1 VLLVLITLFHTPP
14 VQKFITQKAARYLS
28 ARIDTKVNIDRV
40 SLGFWHGISV
50 KGMSI
55 QDRNGK
61 DLLVVESISVLPD
74 LLEALTGEFM
84 VNALR
89 LKGMQLDLTKD
100 KNGLNIDFIIDA
112 FRSEQKPA
120 ESQPNPFEIGLKR
133 IVLQDIIFNYNN
145 FEDSTRLHTNLGNF
159 DARNFYLGINP
170 NTIELSEIILEHTD
184 FSLVYSQQPNNDKSE
199 SLPPLD
205 LNSGFNISIGSIDLK
220 NNKLEFHL
228 KNKLKASSFDPD
240 HIVLDS
246 LDLQLSALIISPEQ
260 LSFQLNLLS
269 GTLPGFKLDH
279 LSTGVVIQPQ
289 ALQISELVASTWQ
302 TNLKANIEATFDSWE
317 QLPNQLPSASLGF
330 SLIGKLEPTAMNYFL
345 SEEISRLAAS
355 WPSTDIAFSAAYGDS
370 KLSVDSVLIATNTDR
385 ISLKGDLG
393 HLDKVDSFYW
403 SDIITDVKMGTGLRT
418 LASQFAGELVLPPDM
433 EFWLSSSGRQ
443 QHFTL
448 ESVIGF
454 NEGQLNSSGTV
465 GVTAA
470 GLDLDLELSATELAV
485 GPMLSLPWLGNTNF
499 SLQLIGSTAENS
511 ALEIDGSFESIAV
524 LGNRIDQINV
534 DAMYQNGDIDLL
546 TTINDPDYG
555 LGLETTISVSDS
567 TLITATAEFV
577 DFGIGDFL
585 QEDSL
590 SMSGILVATMML
602 YPPSFD
608 VLLSAGDMSFERDTL
623 VYTLDSLMLD
633 LEVAEGHSS
642 MKLFSDHIKGA
653 LTGNF
658 NIVDAPEVLTQ
669 LYDDYR
675 TSELDSIS
683 GNRAFDIELQV
694 LDITPLRL
702 IDERFESFTGFSTL
716 IRFDE
721 SKNLFSVDAES
732 SSFKGF
738 GFNLDS
744 LNIQML
750 ASNNTVDA
758 HLDLENIVYSDF
770 NLGNLNFDL
779 THNNDSIFSNFLL
792 SNDSIAF
799 IALTSVIN
807 PLENGFRI
815 HLDSL
820 VSFNQQLL
828 LDQRNNITISKDSLE
843 IENLIASKGDLRLVL
858 DGDQDRLAFNIFNGD
873 LRRLNHMLTEDS
885 SAIKWGKMDGS
896 IDYSPKSKTLSLNLG
911 IDSLIVGN
919 TPPIAINARANT
931 EATEIPI
938 EFSLNSISNQ
948 VSLIG
953 SYRKNDSGIT
963 GALNIEVEDL
973 TMFQYF
979 FRDRLEKISGSVA
992 GQTDI
997 SGTINEPVYKGS
1009 LRFQNIDLT
1018 TVKPRSSFR
1027 LEDETITLENGGIV
1041 LRDFTIYDQW
1051 QNPLVLDGKLTT
1063 DDYQSFKYDLRVVA
1077 DNYLLVNNPATEDF
1091 QLQGILVVGSDLSLQ
1106 GTEKDIRLKANV
1118 VVRDTT
1124 DLSLVLPK
1132 QDLELLSSEGIVEF
1146 IDPNE
1151 VSDSLVIS
1159 DTKSFYDSLMAT
1171 LPSFN
1176 LESKITLEDN
1186 AIFRVI
1192 IDAKSGDF
1200 IEVAGAAKLN
1210 LNIDR
1215 SGNTELEGSY
1225 NLTKGFYKLSF
1236 YDLVKKEFEI
1246 VRGSTVTWTGN
1257 PNNGTL
1263 DIKAIHRINSSSI
1276 GLIGHEIGES
1286 ERELYRRALPYEV
1299 GIIIKGTVEAP
1310 IVSFAL
1316 DLPNAEKANFPVLA
1330 NKLQRLTQPEFESEL
1345 NKQVFGLLVL
1355 GGFIPE
1361 ASRGSDF
1368 DQSLI
1373 ATTALSNSVNNILA
1387 SQLNRF
1393 AGQLV
1398 KGVDINVG
1406 LQSYSDFT
1414 SGSAQT
1420 RTAMDFRVTKRMMD
1434 ERLSI
1439 EVGGGM
1445 DINADQSTTYAGT
1458 DNFRGDITVIYDL
1471 TESGTKKLKLFNN
1484 ETYDIIYH
1492 EIRNTG
1498 ISVIFIKDFDKKD
1511 KNVN

>member
-1 VLLVLITLFHTPP
+1 
-14 VQKFITQKAARYLS
+14 
-28 ARIDTKVNIDRV
+28 
-40 SLGFWHGISV
+40 
-50 KGMSI
+50 
-55 QDRNGK
+55 
-61 DLLVVESISVLPD
+61 
-74 LLEALTGEFM
+74 
-84 VNALR
+84 
-89 LKGMQLDLTKD
+89 
-100 KNGLNIDFIIDA
+100 
-112 FRSEQKPA
+112 
-120 ESQPNPFEIGLKR
+120 
-133 IVLQDIIFNYNN
+133 
-145 FEDSTRLHTNLGNF
+145 
-159 DARNFYLGINP
+159 
-170 NTIELSEIILEHTD
+170 
-184 FSLVYSQQPNNDKSE
+184 
-199 SLPPLD
+199 
-205 LNSGFNISIGSIDLK
+205 
-220 NNKLEFHL
+220 
-228 KNKLKASSFDPD
+228 
-240 HIVLDS
+240 
-246 LDLQLSALIISPEQ
+246 
-260 LSFQLNLLS
+260 
-269 GTLPGFKLDH
+269 
-279 LSTGVVIQPQ
+279 
-289 ALQISELVASTWQ
+289 
-302 TNLKANIEATFDSWE
+302 
-317 QLPNQLPSASLGF
+317 
-330 SLIGKLEPTAMNYFL
+330 
-345 SEEISRLAAS
+345 
-355 WPSTDIAFSAAYGDS
+355 
-370 KLSVDSVLIATNTDR
+370 
-385 ISLKGDLG
+385 
-393 HLDKVDSFYW
+393 
-403 SDIITDVKMGTGLRT
+403 
-418 LASQFAGELVLPPDM
+418 
-433 EFWLSSSGRQ
+433 
-443 QHFTL
+443 
-448 ESVIGF
+448 
-454 NEGQLNSSGTV
+454 
-465 GVTAA
+465 
-470 GLDLDLELSATELAV
+470 
-485 GPMLSLPWLGNTNF
+485 
-499 SLQLIGSTAENS
+499 
-511 ALEIDGSFESIAV
+511 
-524 LGNRIDQINV
+524 
-534 DAMYQNGDIDLL
+534 
-546 TTINDPDYG
+546 
-555 LGLETTISVSDS
+555 
-567 TLITATAEFV
+567 
-577 DFGIGDFL
+577 
-585 QEDSL
+585 
-590 SMSGILVATMML
+590 
-602 YPPSFD
+602 
-608 VLLSAGDMSFERDTL
+608 
-623 VYTLDSLMLD
+623 
-633 LEVAEGHSS
+633 
-642 MKLFSDHIKGA
+642 
-653 LTGNF
+653 
-658 NIVDAPEVLTQ
+658 
-669 LYDDYR
+669 
-675 TSELDSIS
+675 
-683 GNRAFDIELQV
+683 
-694 LDITPLRL
+694 
-702 IDERFESFTGFSTL
+702 
-716 IRFDE
+716 
-721 SKNLFSVDAES
+721 
-732 SSFKGF
+732 
-738 GFNLDS
+738 
-744 LNIQML
+744 
-750 ASNNTVDA
+750 
-758 HLDLENIVYSDF
+758 
-770 NLGNLNFDL
+770 
-779 THNNDSIFSNFLL
+779 
-792 SNDSIAF
+792 
-799 IALTSVIN
+799 
-807 PLENGFRI
+807 
-815 HLDSL
+815 
-820 VSFNQQLL
+820 
-828 LDQRNNITISKDSLE
+828 
-843 IENLIASKGDLRLVL
+843 
-858 DGDQDRLAFNIFNGD
+858 
-873 LRRLNHMLTEDS
+873 
-885 SAIKWGKMDGS
+885 
-896 IDYSPKSKTLSLNLG
+896 
-911 IDSLIVGN
+911 
-919 TPPIAINARANT
+919 
-931 EATEIPI
+931 
-938 EFSLNSISNQ
+938 
-948 VSLIG
+948 
-953 SYRKNDSGIT
+953 
-963 GALNIEVEDL
+963 
-973 TMFQYF
+973 
-979 FRDRLEKISGSVA
+979 
-992 GQTDI
+992 
-997 SGTINEPVYKGS
+997 
-1009 LRFQNIDLT
+1009 
-1018 TVKPRSSFR
+1018 